1 MNKYSITN
9 NKDDER
15 YHKTF
20 ENQTE
25 AKHWI
30 INTLDLSKDWTIFN
44 GLWENQVN
52 FNFERDLEEYKE
64 EEKNRKEYEQLSIE
78 EIEEMLEQI
87 KIEDI

>member
-15 YHKTF
+15 YYKTF

-25 AKHWI
+25 ARHWI

-44 GLWENQVN
+44 GLWENQIN
-52 FNFERDLEEYKE
+52 FNSERFYDMSEDYDDYKE
-64 EEKNRKEYEQLSIE
+64 REKKYKIE

-87 KIEDI
+87 TN